1 MSELLCSN
9 LLGVIRSKDIP
20 LFLERFLAGA
30 NSYSTTEL
38 GSIGYAL
45 QQKAQSDEAEAKK
58 NGFIATVDIAIL
70 SSSNGM
76 ELPNQLTAALAA
88 DRICPKITDTGYNQ
102 WRFELMNARTITS
115 NSAAQVTVC
124 LLDESI
130 VFEGIG
136 LTEDIDLVARKLE
149 ECAQEIDSLVSHFL
163 QNNQSFLILNTPLL
177 SRVQQDVLLD
187 FRSKARLAHLWCR
200 FNAEL
205 LALPQRYDRVF
216 VIDSAVALQG
226 YLPNGEFC
234 DARLSSIAK
243 LRWNA
248 DAFRGMANAHARAI
262 RALLGLNKK
271 CLVVDL
277 DNTLWGGIL
286 GDDGIDALEI
296 EEGDHGDAYARF
308 QQSVA
313 ALGRQGVILAICS
326 KNDDANM
333 RQCFA
338 QRCMPLSLD
347 DFSIVVANWEPKDRN
362 IRHIVQTLNIGDDS
376 VVFADDSAFETGLVA
391 KHLPATRV
399 LHLNGDPAL
408 YVETLLRQGLFDRPR
423 LTTEDASRNKLYA
436 TEEKRKVLSTS
447 FTSMDDYLHD
457 LNLRIRVFPVAL
469 REVHRVSQLTQRTNQ
484 FNLTT
489 MRLSE
494 SELSARLCD
503 PARVNLAIEVQD
515 RFGSYGI
522 VGAVFGKRDMN
533 SLTVENFVLSCRV
546 FSRGIENFV
555 LSEVLDIAHT
565 MQCGQLVG
573 HYLASAK
580 NQNFANFYLDAGFSA
595 IDTDSEVSCFGRD
608 VAATLVKPS
617 WISQATPLQS

>member
-1 MSELLCSN
+1 MSALLCSD
-9 LLGVIRSKDIP
+9 LLGIIRSKNIS
-20 LFLERFLAGA
+20 LFLEQFAPTA
-30 NSYSTTEL
+30 SSYSAAES

-45 QQKAQSDEAEAKK
+45 QQQVQVGQETQDD
-58 NGFIATVDIAIL
+58 FIATVDISIL
-70 SSSNGM
+70 SSGNAM

-88 DRICPKITDTGYNQ
+88 DRIFPKITDTGYNQ
-102 WRFELMNARTITS
+102 WRFEMMNAGAS
-115 NSAAQVTVC
+115 HSAAHVTVC

-130 VFEGIG
+130 VFDGIG
-136 LTEDIDLVARKLE
+136 LTEDIELVARKLE

-200 FNAEL
+200 FNAQL
-205 LALPQRYDRVF
+205 LALPQRHDRVF
-216 VIDSAVALQG
+216 VIDSALALQG

-243 LRWNA
+243 LRWTA
-248 DAFRGMANAHARAI
+248 DAFRGMASAHARAI
-262 RALLGLNKK
+262 RALVGLNKK

-296 EEGDHGDAYARF
+296 EEGDHGDAYAKF

-313 ALGRQGVILAICS
+313 ALGRQGIILAICS
-326 KNDDANM
+326 KNDDANV
-333 RQCFA
+333 RQCFM
-338 QRCMPLSLD
+338 QRGMPLTLD

-391 KHLPATRV
+391 KHLPHIKV
-399 LHLNGDPAL
+399 LHLNGDPAS
-408 YVETLLRQGLFDRPR
+408 YVETLLRQGLFDR
-423 LTTEDASRNKLYA
+423 LSVTAEDLSRNKLYA
-436 TEEKRKVLSTS
+436 TEEKRKVLSAS

-457 LNLRIRVFPVAL
+457 LNLRIQVFPVTP
-469 REVHRVSQLTQRTNQ
+469 REVHRVAQLTQRTNQ

-494 SELSARLCD
+494 SELSARISD
-503 PARVNLAIEVQD
+503 PDTVNLAIEVQD

-522 VGAVFGKRDMN
+522 VGAVFGKRAAN
-533 SLTVENFVLSCRV
+533 SLTIENFVLSCRV
-546 FSRGIENFV
+546 FSRGIERFV
-555 LSEVLDIAHT
+555 LSEVLEMART
-565 MQCGQLVG
+565 MQCAQLAG
-573 HYLASAK
+573 HFLASAK
-580 NQNFANFYLDAGFSA
+580 NQNFADFYLDAGFGVIAS
-595 IDTDSEVSCFGRD
+595 DSNVKTYARD
-608 VAATLVKPS
+608 AAATLAKPS
-617 WISQATPLQS
+617 WINQAILIQS